1 MAWALFAA
9 STARAGAVTF
19 VGTVPVSHLWGMRL
33 TVEVL
38 PCVLLAMT
46 LTTRSTLTCGVRAS
60 FCSVCVKTPKK
71 CSITTG
77 TSLRLFSNKH
87 L

>member
-1 MAWALFAA
+1 MQNVVFIFRPATTAVAWALFGA

-33 TVEVL
+33 TVKVL

-46 LTTRSTLTCGVRAS
+46 LTTKSMLTCGVHAS
-60 FCSVCVKTPKK
+60 FCSVCVKQKQED
-71 CSITTG
+71 G
-77 TSLRLFSNKH
+77 
-87 L
+87 